1 MILDIQHV
9 NCRYRVRKKPTLLD
23 VNLKIHEGE
32 MVLIA
37 GRSGCGKS
45 TLIKMVTGLLGREEA
60 DQTGKILLDGSDTAS
75 LSAEQIGRLV
85 GTVYQTPDDQLFAM
99 TVADEVGFALENR
112 GEAPHIIRQEVRRAL
127 EKVGL
132 SGFESRSIH
141 ALSGGQRQRLALAS
155 VLVTRPKLL
164 ILDEPVSQMNPQ
176 GVKDFLSLLTRLN
189 EEDGMTILV
198 VEHRV
203 NEMAG
208 IFPRLAVMYEGHFI
222 YDGSMEN
229 AWQAIGES
237 DQFGL
242 REPQTVRLGRMLGL
256 SKLTSDVGLT
266 AKEIQEAGISF
277 CDEVREKPLSC
288 TPDKI
293 CLECKDLHYTYPGSR
308 EETLHG
314 ISFSLRKGTIN
325 ALMGFNGAGK
335 STLMNLLGGLEVP
348 SRGDIL
354 LEGRS
359 ISHQRRRVG
368 YMRQEAD
375 LMLLTDTV
383 SEEMKWNNPGLTEEA
398 LDVLLHQLHLAHYRR
413 DFPLA
418 LSKGQRLRAVFGAM
432 LARKDNTLLLLDEPT
447 TGQDQKSL
455 SEIKR
460 LLLLAASEGRTVL
473 FITHDTEMAADIA
486 DQVLLLAGGRLIG
499 HGKPHDVLSEFPLLK
514 ESGLS
519 VPPMLTLSGMLGIPP
534 CISIEEVMGHVIS
547 AAVGRNKR

>member
-9 NCRYRVRKKPTLLD
+9 NCRYRARKKPTLTDLS
-23 VNLKIHEGE
+23 LSIREGE

-45 TLIKMVTGLLGREEA
+45 TLIKMITGLLGPDEA
-60 DQTGKILLDGSDTAS
+60 ETGGTILLCGEDT
-75 LSAEQIGRLV
+75 SAITVEDIGQIA

-99 TVADEVGFALENR
+99 TVRDEVGFALENR
-112 GEAPHIIRQEVRRAL
+112 GEAPEVISREVSRAL
-127 EKVGL
+127 SKTGL
-132 SGFESRSIH
+132 SGMEERSIH

-176 GVKDFLSLLTRLN
+176 GVKDFLDLLVRLN
-189 EEDGMTILV
+189 REDHMTILV

-203 NEMAG
+203 NELAAV
-208 IFPRLAVMYEGHFI
+208 FPRLAVMYEGHFI
-222 YDGSMEN
+222 YDGPTEA
-229 AWQAIGES
+229 AWSAIGNS
-237 DQFGL
+237 DQYGI
-242 REPQTVRLGRMLGL
+242 REPQLVRLGRVLGL
-256 SKLTSDVGLT
+256 SRLSSDLGETLL
-266 AKEIQEAGISF
+266 EIRKCGISF
-277 CDEVREKPLSC
+277 RKEEETPPEKTDAPLSLSC
-288 TPDKI
+288 R
-293 CLECKDLHYTYPGSR
+293 DLHYTYPGSL

-314 ISFSLRKGTIN
+314 VSFSLRKGTIN

-335 STLMNLLGGLEVP
+335 STLMNLLGGLEEQ
-348 SRGDIL
+348 SEGTIL
-354 LEGRS
+354 LEGRPL
-359 ISHQRRRVG
+359 SHERRRVG

-383 SEEMKWNNPGLTEEA
+383 AEEMQWNNPSLTEKS
-398 LDVLLHQLHLAHYRR
+398 LDVLLHELHLAHYRR

-418 LSKGQRLRAVFGAM
+418 LSKGQRLRVVFGAM

-455 SEIKR
+455 SEIRR
-460 LLLLAASEGRTVL
+460 LLLLAAGEGRTIL
-473 FITHDTEMAADIA
+473 LITHDTELAAELA

-499 HGKPHDVLSEFPLLK
+499 QGSAHAMLSDRALLR

-519 VPPMLTLSGMLGIPP
+519 IPPMLELSSNLGIAP
-534 CISIEEVMGHVIS
+534 CVSVEEVLSHVIS
-547 AAVGRNKR
+547 

>member
-9 NCRYRVRKKPTLLD
+9 GCRYHVRKKPTLTD

-45 TLIKMVTGLLGREEA
+45 TLIKMITGLLGKEEA
-60 DQTGKILLDGSDTAS
+60 DQEGKILLDGIDTAHV
-75 LSAEQIGRLV
+75 SAEDIGRLV

-99 TVADEVGFALENR
+99 TVGDEVGFALENR
-112 GEAPHIIRQEVRRAL
+112 GEAPAVIRREVQRAL

-132 SGFESRSIH
+132 SGFETRSIH

-176 GVKDFLSLLTRLN
+176 GVKDFLHLLTRLN
-189 EEDGMTILV
+189 VEDEMTILV

-203 NEMAG
+203 NEMASV
-208 IFPRLAVMYEGHFI
+208 FPRLAVMYEGHFI
-222 YDGSMEN
+222 YDGPIEN

-237 DQFGL
+237 DQYGL
-242 REPQTVRLGRMLGL
+242 REPQTVRLGRRLGL
-256 SKLTSDVGLT
+256 PKLTADIGLT
-266 AKEIQEAGISF
+266 AKEIQEAGISLNHK
-277 CDEVREKPLSC
+277 VQEKSMPRTS
-288 TPDKI
+288 DKI
-293 CLECKDLHYTYPGSR
+293 CLECKNLHYTYPGTR

-314 ISFSLRKGTIN
+314 ISFVLREGTIN

-348 SRGDIL
+348 SEGDIFL
-354 LEGRS
+354 QGHPITR
-359 ISHQRRRVG
+359 QRRRVG

-383 SEEMKWNNPGLTEEA
+383 SEEMKWNNPGLSEEA
-398 LDVLLHQLHLAHYRR
+398 LDVLLHELHLAHYRR

-460 LLLLAASEGRTVL
+460 LLLLAAGEGRTVL

-499 HGKPHDVLSEFPLLK
+499 SGRPHDVLSEFPLLK

-519 VPPMLTLSGMLGIPP
+519 IPPMLTLSEMLGIPP
-534 CISIEEVMGHVIS
+534 CISIEEVMSHVVS
-547 AAVGRNKR
+547 PAVGRDKW

>member
-9 NCRYRVRKKPTLLD
+9 ACRYHVRKKPTLVD

-32 MVLIA
+32 MVLVA

-45 TLIKMVTGLLGREEA
+45 TLIKMITGLLGREEA
-60 DQTGKILLDGSDTAS
+60 EQQGEIILDGTNTEK
-75 LSAEQIGRLV
+75 LSVEDIGRLV

-112 GEAPHIIRQEVRRAL
+112 GEKPEVIHREVERAL

-132 SGFESRSIH
+132 SGFENRSIH

-176 GVKDFLSLLTRLN
+176 GVKDFLALLKRLN

-208 IFPRLAVMYEGHFI
+208 VFPRLAVMYEGHFI
-222 YDGSMEN
+222 YDGPIEK
-229 AWQAIGES
+229 AWQAIGAS
-237 DQFGL
+237 DQYGL
-242 REPQTVRLGRMLGL
+242 REPQAVRLGRMLGL
-256 SKLTSDVGLT
+256 PQLTADLELT
-266 AKEIQEAGISF
+266 AKEIKDAEISF
-277 CDEVREKPLSC
+277 CMQGEEKPSFHRC
-288 TPDKI
+288 DKI
-293 CLECKDLHYTYPGSR
+293 CLECKNLHYTYPGAKD
-308 EETLHG
+308 ETLHG
-314 ISFSLRKGTIN
+314 ISFALREGTIN

-335 STLMNLLGGLEVP
+335 STLMNLLGGLETP
-348 SRGDIL
+348 SQGNII
-354 LEGRS
+354 LEGQP
-359 ISHQRRRVG
+359 IEHQRRRVG

-383 SEEMKWNNPGLTEEA
+383 AEEMQWNNPDLTEEA
-398 LDVLLHQLHLAHYRR
+398 LDVLLHELHLAHYRR

-460 LLLLAASEGRTVL
+460 LLLLAAGEGRTVL

-499 HGKPHDVLSEFPLLK
+499 NGRPHEVLSDKNLLK
-514 ESGLS
+514 ESGLA
-519 VPPMLTLSGMLGIPP
+519 VPPMLTLSEKLGIPP
-534 CISIEEVMGHVIS
+534 CISIEEVMSHVVP
-547 AAVGRNKR
+547 AAVGRDER